1 MSGLR
6 GRLRAGTPTAAAFLD
21 IGSPVSAEVTA
32 ASGFDVVVVDLEHG
46 AGDEAAA
53 RAQIRAAA
61 GLADVI
67 VRAPDG
73 PGQVARMLDAG
84 AAGIL
89 FPQVADA
96 GEAAAAAR
104 SVRYAGGRGV
114 SGLSRS
120 AGYGRHGDDWR
131 ERADAA
137 VACIVQVERAS
148 ALEHLDAI
156 AALDDVDGL
165 LVGPADLSNDM
176 GCAADLSAEPLRGA
190 TLSVAAAARAHG
202 KAAGLH
208 MAGNEDARE
217 WAGAGFNLLSC
228 SFETGLLAAASEAA
242 AARLAAAFAPR

>member
-1 MSGLR
+1 MTGLR
-6 GRLRAGTPTAAAFLD
+6 GRLRAATPTAAAFLD
-21 IGSPVSAEVTA
+21 IGSPISAEVTA

-46 AGDEAAA
+46 AGDEGAA
-53 RAQIRAAA
+53 RDQIRAADRH
-61 GLADVI
+61 ADVI

-84 AAGIL
+84 AVGIL

-96 GEAAAAAR
+96 AEAAAAAM
-104 SVRYAGGRGV
+104 SVRYAGRRGV

-131 ERADAA
+131 VEADGS

-148 ALEHLDAI
+148 ALNHLDAI

-176 GCAADLSAEPLRGA
+176 GCAPDLSAEPLRGA
-190 TLSVAAAARAHG
+190 TLAVAAAARAHG

-208 MAGNEDARE
+208 VAGDEDAGG
-217 WAGAGFNLLSC
+217 WAAAGFNLLSC
-228 SFETGLLAAASEAA
+228 SFETGLLATASEAA
-242 AARLAAAFAPR
+242 AARLASAFGGR